1 MVQSNKS
8 PNPGPTHCMAA
19 WIEAAPRSWSEIAL
33 ARAEAAFIDTVAC
46 MLAGADDPAARRA
59 RATTAR
65 WGAGDATICGTP
77 TRQAEP
83 WAALANGT
91 AAHALDYDDVL
102 EIANAHV
109 SAVLVPAILALG
121 EERQA
126 AGEDCLDA
134 FIVGVEIMA
143 RLGEAMN
150 MTHYFLGW
158 HTTLTLGSISAA
170 AAAARLLKLD
180 AARASAAISIA
191 TSMASGLKLQL
202 GTMTKPIHAGLAAKN
217 GILAAA
223 MAESGVTAA
232 EDIFEGERGFV
243 ALFAGT
249 PIARLDDALEKLGAP
264 PAIEQHGLW
273 QKYYPC
279 CASAHRPLDAILALR
294 AESGISPGSIKSI
307 DALVSEVAAQNLTY
321 PAPVGAMQ
329 ARFSMH
335 YLLASALVD
344 GELSL
349 DAFEPSALQRPQ
361 IRELLPKITMNADPA
376 QPGDA
381 GTDATRHSAEVTLHL
396 SDGGTLSRSVADP
409 RGHPQQAMDAVEL
422 AHKFMSCAERCLTQ
436 DKAKTVLAVL
446 GEMRGLDRITKLTDQ
461 LRTHHDA

>member
-191 TSMASGLKLQL
+191 TSMASGLKLHL

-264 PAIEQHGLW
+264 PAI
-273 QKYYPC
+273 
-279 CASAHRPLDAILALR
+279 ANAIV
-294 AESGISPGSIKSI
+294 
-307 DALVSEVAAQNLTY
+307 DALAPFGVTHFDGAATT
-321 PAPVGAMQ
+321 
-329 ARFSMH
+329 ARVW
-335 YLLASALVD
+335 AA
-344 GELSL
+344 
-349 DAFEPSALQRPQ
+349 
-361 IRELLPKITMNADPA
+361 
-376 QPGDA
+376 
-381 GTDATRHSAEVTLHL
+381 
-396 SDGGTLSRSVADP
+396 
-409 RGHPQQAMDAVEL
+409 
-422 AHKFMSCAERCLTQ
+422 
-436 DKAKTVLAVL
+436 
-446 GEMRGLDRITKLTDQ
+446 MRGGVG
-461 LRTHHDA
+461 

>member
-1 MVQSNKS
+1 MARSIKS
-8 PNPGPTHCMAA
+8 PKSSPTRLMAE
-19 WIEAAPRSWSEIAL
+19 WIEAAPRGWPEIAV
-33 ARAEAAFIDTVAC
+33 ARAEAAFTDTVAC
-46 MLAGADDPAARRA
+46 MLVGADDPAARRA
-59 RATTAR
+59 RATTAL
-65 WGAGDATICGTP
+65 WGTGEATIFGTP
-77 TRQAEP
+77 TRQAAP

-180 AARASAAISIA
+180 AAGASAAISIA
-191 TSMASGLKLQL
+191 TSMASGLKWQF

-249 PIARLDDALEKLGAP
+249 PIARLEAATERLGAP

-273 QKYYPC
+273 QKFYPC
-279 CASAHRPLDAILALR
+279 CASAHRPLEAILALR
-294 AESGISPGSIKSI
+294 AETGISPGAIESV
-307 DALVSEVAAQNLTY
+307 DALVSEVAVQNLAY
-321 PAPVGAMQ
+321 PTPQDAMQ
-329 ARFSMH
+329 ARFSMQ

-349 DAFEPSALQRPQ
+349 AAFEPSALKRPQ
-361 IRELLPKITMNADPA
+361 IRALLPKIAMIADPK
-376 QPGDA
+376 QPGDVST
-381 GTDATRHSAEVTLHL
+381 GSTRHSAEVTLHL
-396 SDGGTLSRSVADP
+396 SDGRTVSRAVSDP
-409 RGHPQQAMDAVEL
+409 RGHPHQAMDAAEL
-422 AHKFMSCAERCLTQ
+422 RHKFMSCAAPCLTQ
-436 DKAKTVLAVL
+436 NEAKSVLTAL
-446 GEMRGLDRITKLTDQ
+446 GDMRNLDRITKLTDR
-461 LRTHHDA
+461 LRAHHDA

>member
-1 MVQSNKS
+1 MTLSNLSPKS
-8 PNPGPTHCMAA
+8 GPTRSMAA
-19 WIEAAPRSWSEIAL
+19 WIEAAPRGWSDVAL

-65 WGAGDATICGTP
+65 WGAGEATICGTSA
-77 TRQAEP
+77 RQAAP

-126 AGEDCLDA
+126 SGEECLDA
-134 FIVGVEIMA
+134 LIVGVEIMA

-158 HTTLTLGSISAA
+158 HTTLTLGTISAA

-180 AARASAAISIA
+180 AARASAAISVA
-191 TSMASGLKLQL
+191 ASMASGMKWQF
-202 GTMTKPIHAGLAAKN
+202 GTMAKPIHAGLAAKN
-217 GILAAA
+217 GILAAS
-223 MAESGVTAA
+223 MAESGITAA
-232 EDIFEGERGFV
+232 EDIYEGERGFV
-243 ALFAGT
+243 ALYAGT
-249 PIARLDDALEKLGAP
+249 PIARLEAAMERLGAP

-273 QKYYPC
+273 QKVYPC

-294 AESGISPGSIKSI
+294 AETGIAPGAIDSI
-307 DALVSEVAAQNLTY
+307 DAVVSQVAVQNLTY
-321 PAPVGAMQ
+321 PAPEDAMQ

-344 GELSL
+344 GDLSL
-349 DAFEPSALQRPQ
+349 DAFEPSALKRPQ
-361 IRELLPKITMNADPA
+361 IRELLPKITMIADPG
-376 QPGDA
+376 QPGDV
-381 GTDATRHSAEVTLHL
+381 GTDSTRHSAEVTLHL
-396 SDGGTLSRSVADP
+396 SDGSTLSRAVFDP

-422 AHKFMSCAERCLTQ
+422 AQKFMSCAERCLTQ
-436 DKAKTVLAVL
+436 NEAKFVLTVL
-446 GEMRGLDRITKLTDQ
+446 GDMRGLDRITKLTDR
-461 LRTHHDA
+461 LSTHHDA